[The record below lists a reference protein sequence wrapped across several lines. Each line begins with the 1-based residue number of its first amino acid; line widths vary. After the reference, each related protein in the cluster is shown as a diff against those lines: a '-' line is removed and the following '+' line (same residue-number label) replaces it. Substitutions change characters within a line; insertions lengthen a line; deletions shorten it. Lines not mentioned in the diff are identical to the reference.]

1 MQIGKFKLTALE
13 FGRFKLDGG
22 AMFGVVP
29 RVLWEKYHP
38 TDKRNRIEMALRCLL
53 ISFDDR
59 HVLVDTGFGENRTE
73 KFRKIFD
80 FRSSDNYLSDSLAEI
95 GLTKDDITDV
105 ILTHLHFDHCGGST
119 TDKTDNP
126 VPAFKN
132 AKYYIQKRQLDHA
145 RSRFER
151 DKASYLPEDF
161 EPIINSNRAEI
172 ADGYWQ
178 LVPGLD
184 TIICDGHTPGMQLV
198 RVQDEGETLIYAADL
213 IPLASQVPLAWIMG
227 YDLFPVTT
235 LDEKRKLLTEAVR
248 SNWTLMFEHDPNF
261 VTGKVV
267 ENDKGFVFKEFAD
280 RST

>member
-184 TIICDGHTPGMQLV
+184 T
-198 RVQDEGETLIYAADL
+198 
-213 IPLASQVPLAWIMG
+213 
-227 YDLFPVTT
+227 
-235 LDEKRKLLTEAVR
+235 
-248 SNWTLMFEHDPNF
+248 
-261 VTGKVV
+261 
-267 ENDKGFVFKEFAD
+267 
-280 RST
+280 